1 MELMNSYEKIMN
13 IRKTKF
19 ASAAAV
25 AAKLAE
31 FTVEVKDFFY
41 KYRSI
46 IAIEYHACRRLQIAK
61 KIFKR
66 IWGRL

>member
-1 MELMNSYEKIMN
+1 MNSYEKMIN

-31 FTVEVKDFFY
+31 FIVKVKNFFC
-41 KYRSI
+41 KYRSNI
-46 IAIEYHACRRLQIAK
+46 MHAGACKLRKRFLKEYGDGCNFNPQ
-61 KIFKR
+61 
-66 IWGRL
+66 